1 MYYSI
6 VLIILQNLQD
16 MFWMIITSILLLIFY
31 YKPKMMIQ
39 INTMLDYIEKNII
52 SINRLNLFN
61 KKLVHIKLEEYNI
74 IIKYSLTLAII
85 LSLIIYLYYYLKSRN
100 KNFVRFY
107 YDLFRMLFIIP
118 YTIFLI
124 IYVFDIYS
132 FNFWE
137 IIYKELD
144 TLVQF

>member
-1 MYYSI
+1 M
-6 VLIILQNLQD
+6 
-16 MFWMIITSILLLIFY
+16 T
-31 YKPKMMIQ
+31 Q
-39 INTMLDYIEKNII
+39 INSMLDYIEKDII
-52 SINRLNLFN
+52 SINELNLLK

-85 LSLIIYLYYYLKSRN
+85 LSLIIYLYYYLKSRD
-100 KNFVRFY
+100 KNFSRFY
-107 YDLFRMLFIIP
+107 YNILRVLFIIP

-124 IYVFDIYS
+124 IYVFEIYS

-144 TLVQF
+144 TLI

>member
-1 MYYSI
+1 MYHSI

-74 IIKYSLTLAII
+74 IIKYSITQAII

-100 KNFVRFY
+100 KKFSRFY

-137 IIYKELD
+137 IIYKEID
-144 TLVQF
+144 TLV

>member
-1 MYYSI
+1 
-6 VLIILQNLQD
+6 
-16 MFWMIITSILLLIFY
+16 
-31 YKPKMMIQ
+31 MMIQ

-144 TLVQF
+144 TLV

>member
-74 IIKYSLTLAII
+74 IIKYSLTQAII

-100 KNFVRFY
+100 KKFSRFY

-144 TLVQF
+144 TIV

>member
-52 SINRLNLFN
+52 SINKLNLFN

-74 IIKYSLTLAII
+74 IIKYSITQAII

-100 KNFVRFY
+100 KKFSRFY

-137 IIYKELD
+137 IIYIELD
-144 TLVQF
+144 TLV

>member
-6 VLIILQNLQD
+6 ILIIFQNLQD
-16 MFWMIITSILLLIFY
+16 MFFLIISSVLLLLFY
-31 YKPKMMIQ
+31 YKPKIMTQ
-39 INTMLDYIEKNII
+39 INSMLDYIEKDII
-52 SINRLNLFN
+52 SINELNLFN
-61 KKLVHIKLEEYNI
+61 KKLIHIKLEDYNI
-74 IIKYSLTLAII
+74 IIKYSMTQAII
-85 LSLIIYLYYYLKSRN
+85 LFLVIYLYYYLKSRN

-124 IYVFDIYS
+124 IYVFEIYS

-144 TLVQF
+144 ALI

>member
-16 MFWMIITSILLLIFY
+16 MFVLIISSVLLLFFY
-31 YKPKMMIQ
+31 YKPKMINQ
-39 INTMLDYIEKNII
+39 INSMLDYIEKDII
-52 SINRLNLFN
+52 SINQLNLFK

-85 LSLIIYLYYYLKSRN
+85 LSLIIYLYYYLNSRN
-100 KNFVRFY
+100 KNFSRFY
-107 YDLFRMLFIIP
+107 YDMLRVIFIIP

-124 IYVFDIYS
+124 IYVFEIYS

-144 TLVQF
+144 NI

>member
-1 MYYSI
+1 
-6 VLIILQNLQD
+6 
-16 MFWMIITSILLLIFY
+16 
-31 YKPKMMIQ
+31 MMIQ

-52 SINRLNLFN
+52 SINKLNLFN

-74 IIKYSLTLAII
+74 IIKYSITQAII

-100 KNFVRFY
+100 KKFSRFY

-144 TLVQF
+144 TLV

>member
-124 IYVFDIYS
+124 IYVFEIYS

-137 IIYKELD
+137 IIYKKLD
-144 TLVQF
+144 ALV

>member
-74 IIKYSLTLAII
+74 IIKYSITQAII

-100 KNFVRFY
+100 KKFSRFY

-144 TLVQF
+144 TLV